1 MKRLYF
7 LFFFFLAQISLA
19 QISENISL
27 LHEYNRGDA
36 RYSGSW
42 IYVDGVGNEYGL
54 IGAYSGT
61 AIYALDNDY
70 PELGFI
76 EGPGS
81 NWREITVL
89 GDYAY
94 VVTEGLGEGEGLQV
108 IYLGDL
114 PESVQLVNTLDSTFQ
129 KGHIIQKAIFEET
142 PYIYVAGTN
151 TTTGVHIFDCSDP
164 ELPVE
169 VGVYNPGYYIHD
181 VHIRGNLM
189 FAAAIFN
196 NLVDIVDISNPE
208 APEAISNFED
218 PGSFTHSFSTSPDL
232 KYIFIADE
240 KDGYPMRIWNIED
253 IYDPYE
259 VGTYTANL
267 SSLVHNPYTNGI
279 FTTITHNTE
288 GLRILDS
295 RDPELV
301 FEVGYYDTYEGD
313 SGGFFGLWSACPYL
327 PSGRIIGADRTRGL
341 MVWSFDGTQASRIYG
356 QVLDINTN
364 QLISDAQIMLV
375 EEDSI
380 LSSSGTFK
388 YVNKAGDYALQIIAP
403 GYPVLDTIITMMEG
417 DSLQTTYF
425 LGTTTHT
432 HSTTKAWMNSYPNP
446 SYSGWI
452 QIHPLPAC
460 RLIKVY
466 SNNGQLVQEQ
476 DLKHQ
481 TMVDLMLPKGNF
493 KVIQFDQHG
502 TILARENILV
512 IH

>member
-1 MKRLYF
+1 
-7 LFFFFLAQISLA
+7 
-19 QISENISL
+19 
-27 LHEYNRGDA
+27 
-36 RYSGSW
+36 
-42 IYVDGVGNEYGL
+42 
-54 IGAYSGT
+54 
-61 AIYALDNDY
+61 
-70 PELGFI
+70 
-76 EGPGS
+76 
-81 NWREITVL
+81 
-89 GDYAY
+89 
-94 VVTEGLGEGEGLQV
+94 
-108 IYLGDL
+108 
-114 PESVQLVNTLDSTFQ
+114 
-129 KGHIIQKAIFEET
+129 
-142 PYIYVAGTN
+142 
-151 TTTGVHIFDCSDP
+151 
-164 ELPVE
+164 
-169 VGVYNPGYYIHD
+169 
-181 VHIRGNLM
+181 
-189 FAAAIFN
+189 
-196 NLVDIVDISNPE
+196 
-208 APEAISNFED
+208 
-218 PGSFTHSFSTSPDL
+218 
-232 KYIFIADE
+232 
-240 KDGYPMRIWNIED
+240 MRIWNIED

-301 FEVGYYDTYEGD
+301 FEVGYYDTFEGD

-341 MVWSFDGTQASRIYG
+341 MVWSFNGTQASRIYG

-432 HSTTKAWMNSYPNP
+432 QSTTKAWMNSYPNP
-446 SYSGWI
+446 SYSGWF

-476 DLKHQ
+476 DLTHT

-502 TILARENILV
+502 TILAHENILV